1 LSSKRTWLYSRKE
14 QPPAPEVVYLGLDVQ
29 ADISSY
35 TLLSQ
40 DRAQKPSHGRVNLDG
55 FPQLLDDT
63 HARFLACEFT
73 GRLAVPYARAAKA
86 HGVQTFYLDTVSRAA
101 YTRIFGQT
109 SKTDKQDAKTIAAV
123 FRRWAEHEQEY
134 AMNPHL
140 FLDAE
145 MVEDAW
151 LLRAMLY
158 ELKQLRRFQVSAQL
172 KAQIAERT
180 LLPDVASRWS
190 AIAAALPLKAADQEV
205 AAYAAQHF
213 DQEMKL
219 LLTIPGVGP
228 VLGAWIIAI
237 VAPIHRFETYPK
249 TKRYIGMNPR
259 QQDSGAKQGK
269 QKVSRTGNSTLRGLL
284 YLSAIGQVGKDT
296 RFGDLYQ
303 RKATAGVP
311 GKKAAVAVAE
321 DIFCVAYYILKSGR
335 PYHDP
340 ARPAA
345 PAPELKPEHLV
356 TQAEAA
362 RRLDVS
368 RQAVGLMVKEGRL
381 RAQEWNGRQHVVLK
395 YLDIMAEQRKQE
407 KEEAK

>member
-1 LSSKRTWLYSRKE
+1 MPDLF
-14 QPPAPEVVYLGLDVQ
+14 YLGLDVQ

-35 TLLSQ
+35 TLLAS
-40 DRAQKPSHGRVNLDG
+40 DRAQKPSNGRVNLDG
-55 FPQLLDDT
+55 FPQLLEDT
-63 HARFLACEFT
+63 QPRFLACEFT
-73 GRLAVPYARAAKA
+73 GRLAIPYAKIAGAR
-86 HGVQTFYLDTVSRAA
+86 GVKVYYLDTVSRAA

-123 FRRWAEHEQEY
+123 FRQWAEQESIY

-180 LLPDVASRWS
+180 QLPDVASRWS

-205 AAYAAQHF
+205 AAYAREHF
-213 DQEMKL
+213 AREIEL
-219 LLTIPGVGP
+219 LLTIPGVGDTLAP
-228 VLGAWIIAI
+228 WI
-237 VAPIHRFETYPK
+237 VATLHPIHRFETYPQA
-249 TKRYIGMNPR
+249 KRYIGMNPR

-284 YLSAIGQVGKDT
+284 YIAAISQVARDS
-296 RFGDLYQ
+296 RFADLFK
-303 RKATAGVP
+303 RKVAAGVP
-311 GKKAAVAVAE
+311 GKKATVAVAE
-321 DIFCVAYYILKSGR
+321 DIFCVAYHVLKSGQ

-340 ARPAA
+340 VRPAA
-345 PAPELKPEHLV
+345 PAPEIKPEHLV

-381 RAQEWNGRQHVVLK
+381 RAEEWPPGNGRQHVVLK
-395 YLDIMAEQRKQE
+395 YLDIAIAQRKSTSE
-407 KEEAK
+407 KEPEA

>member
-1 LSSKRTWLYSRKE
+1 M
-14 QPPAPEVVYLGLDVQ
+14 PETLYLGLDVQ

-35 TLLSQ
+35 TLLSN
-40 DRAQKPSHGRVNLDG
+40 DRAQKPSNGRVNLDG
-55 FPQLLDDT
+55 FPKLLDEAKPT
-63 HARFLACEFT
+63 FLACEFT
-73 GRLAVPYARAAKA
+73 GRLAIPYARAAKA

-158 ELKQLRRFQVSAQL
+158 ELKQIRRFQVSAQL

-180 LLPDVASRWS
+180 LLPDVASRWT
-190 AIAAALPLKAADQEV
+190 AIAKALPLDAADREV
-205 AAYAAQHF
+205 AAYAAKHF
-213 DQEMKL
+213 PREMEL

-228 VLGAWIIAI
+228 ILAPWIIALLN
-237 VAPIHRFETYPK
+237 PIHRFDTYPK
-249 TKRYIGMNPR
+249 AKRYIGLNPR
-259 QQDSGAKQGK
+259 QKDSGAKQGK

-284 YLSAIGQVGKDT
+284 YIAAVSQSHRDT

-303 RKATAGVP
+303 RKTAAEVP
-311 GKKAAVAVAE
+311 GKKAAIAVAE
-321 DIFCVAYYILKSGR
+321 SIFCVAYYILKSGQ

-345 PAPELKPEHLV
+345 PAPELRPEHLV

-368 RQAVGLMVKEGRL
+368 RQAVSLMVKEGRL
-381 RAQEWNGRQHVVLK
+381 RAEEWPPGNGRQHVVLK
-395 YLDIMAEQRKQE
+395 YLDVMVQLRKSTSE
-407 KEEAK
+407 KEAEEAK

>member
-1 LSSKRTWLYSRKE
+1 MSETL
-14 QPPAPEVVYLGLDVQ
+14 YLGLDVQ
-29 ADISSY
+29 ADVSSY
-35 TLLSQ
+35 TLLAS
-40 DRAQKPSHGRVNLDG
+40 DRAQKPNNGRVNLDG
-55 FPQLLDDT
+55 FPQLLEDT
-63 HARFLACEFT
+63 QPRFLACEFT
-73 GRLAVPYARAAKA
+73 GRLAIPYARLAKA
-86 HGVQTFYLDTVSRAA
+86 RGVQTFYLDTVSRAA

-158 ELKQLRRFQVSAQL
+158 ELKQIRRFQLSAKL

-180 LLPDVASRWS
+180 LLPDVASRWT
-190 AIAAALPLKAADQEV
+190 AIAAALPLKAADLEV
-205 AAYAAQHF
+205 AAYAREHF
-213 DQEMKL
+213 AREIEL

-228 VLGAWIIAI
+228 ILAPWIIAI
-237 VAPIHRFETYPK
+237 LHPSDRFETYPK
-249 TKRYIGMNPR
+249 AKRYVGMNPR
-259 QQDSGAKQGK
+259 QRDTGLKAGK

-284 YLSAIGQVGKDT
+284 YLSAISQVGRDT

-321 DIFCVAYYILKSGR
+321 DIFCVAYYILKTGQ

-368 RQAVGLMVKEGRL
+368 RQAVSLMVKDGRL
-381 RAQEWNGRQHVVLK
+381 RAEEWPPGNGRQHVVLK
-395 YLDIMAEQRKQE
+395 YLDIAIAQRKSTSE
-407 KEEAK
+407 KEPEA